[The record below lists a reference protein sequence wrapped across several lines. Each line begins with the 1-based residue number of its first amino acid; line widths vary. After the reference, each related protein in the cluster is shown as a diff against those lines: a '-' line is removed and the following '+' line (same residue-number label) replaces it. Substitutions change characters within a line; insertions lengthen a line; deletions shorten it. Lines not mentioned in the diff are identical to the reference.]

1 MKPPPQL
8 RIRLNRH
15 CKNTPH
21 ILSRIPKN
29 TPHARDLADL
39 AAKGL
44 LRVEGA
50 GKATRYA
57 IAMNQ

>member
-8 RIRLNRH
+8 RIRLNWR
-15 CKNTPH
+15 CENTPH
-21 ILSRIPKN
+21 VLSRVPKN

-44 LRVEGA
+44 LHVEGA
-50 GKATRYA
+50 GKATRYV
-57 IAMNQ
+57 IAMHQ

>member
-15 CKNTPH
+15 SERTPH
-21 ILSRIPKN
+21 ILSRIPQN

-44 LRVEGA
+44 LPVKGA

-57 IAMNQ
+57 IAMDQ